1 LEAKRLLARCRSEPG
16 MEAHMHNYKPADH
29 PDVSIYMMASEAE
42 GVIDFAKKVLRAEE
56 AMRLAREDGSIMHAE
71 LRIGDSIVMLSQA
84 TKEFSGFP
92 IWLHVYVPDV
102 DATYREAL
110 EYRATSAQAPV
121 TKGDTDKRGG
131 VIDGSGNTWWI
142 ATAGG

>member
-1 LEAKRLLARCRSEPG
+1 MSG
-16 MEAHMHNYKPADH
+16 YKPADH
-29 PDVSIYMMASEAE
+29 PDVSIYMMASDAE

-56 AMRLAREDGSIMHAE
+56 VMRVAREDGSIVHAE
-71 LRIGDSIVMLSQA
+71 LRIGDSIVMLSQGSDA
-84 TKEFSGFP
+84 FPGFP

-110 EYRATSAQAPV
+110 EYGATSAQAPE

-131 VIDGSGNTWWI
+131 VIDKSGNTWWI